1 MGLLGQKRQLGR
13 RTRKARPIGSGPL
26 HETKAERKL
35 EMWGSLERK
44 EKNAGALR

>member
-1 MGLLGQKRQLGR
+1 LGQERQLGC
-13 RTRKARPIGSGPL
+13 RTPKACPIGSGPL

-35 EMWGSLERK
+35 EMWGLESK